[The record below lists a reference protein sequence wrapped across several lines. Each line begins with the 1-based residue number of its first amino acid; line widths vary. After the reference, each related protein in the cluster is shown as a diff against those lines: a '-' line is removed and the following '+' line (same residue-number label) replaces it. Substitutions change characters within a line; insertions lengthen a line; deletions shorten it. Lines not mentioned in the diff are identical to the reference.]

1 MDSCRPAAS
10 PAVLLH
16 LLAGCWV
23 AQALYVCAKLG
34 VADLLHEEE
43 PTSCATIA
51 EATQS
56 HPDALYRVLRALAS
70 VGVFSEDGDRR
81 FRSTPA
87 AMYLR
92 TDVPGSLRAFA
103 IMLGEVE
110 HWRAWE
116 GMLHS
121 VRTGQSAFDHVFG
134 ASHFAY
140 FEDHPAVAK
149 IFDAAMTSRSAQEN
163 EAIVATFDFSGAL
176 TVIEIGGGQGTL
188 LEAILRSN
196 PVAQGVLFDLPHVVA
211 SSRAR
216 MWDAGPAAR
225 CAFVEGDFFSDIPS
239 GGDLYVIK
247 KVIHDWDDERALQIL
262 TNCRNTMSASGR
274 LLLIEPVVPEGNAS
288 SFSKLLDL
296 LMLVWT
302 SGGRERTKAQHEKL
316 LMASGFSLRRVI
328 STSSG
333 VDLLEAAP
341 V

>member
-1 MDSCRPAAS
+1 MDNDRAAAS

-16 LLAGCWV
+16 MLAGCWV

-34 VADLLHEEE
+34 VADLLQEE
-43 PTSCATIA
+43 PTPCATLA
-51 EATQS
+51 EATQT

-70 VGVFSEDGDRR
+70 VGVFSEEGDRR

-87 AMYLR
+87 AAYLR

-103 IMLGEVE
+103 IMLGEAE

-116 GMLHS
+116 GVLHS
-121 VRTGQSAFDHVFG
+121 VRTGQSAFEHVFG
-134 ASHFAY
+134 APHFAY
-140 FEDHPAVAK
+140 FEEHPAAAR

-163 EAIVATFDFSGAL
+163 EAIVATFDFSGAR
-176 TVIEIGGGQGTL
+176 TVVEIGGGQGTL
-188 LEAILRSN
+188 LEAILRSH

-216 MWDAGPAAR
+216 MWGAGLATR
-225 CAFVEGDFFSDIPS
+225 CEFVEGDFFAGVPT

-247 KVIHDWDDERALQIL
+247 KVIHDWDDERALRIL
-262 TNCRNTMSASGR
+262 TNCRKVMTTSSR
-274 LLLIEPVVPEGNAS
+274 LLLIEPVVPQGNAA

-302 SGGRERTKAQHEKL
+302 SGGRERTKAEHENL
-316 LMASGFSLRRVI
+316 LTASGFRLQRVT
-328 STSSG
+328 STPSG
-333 VDLLEAAP
+333 VDLLEAVP